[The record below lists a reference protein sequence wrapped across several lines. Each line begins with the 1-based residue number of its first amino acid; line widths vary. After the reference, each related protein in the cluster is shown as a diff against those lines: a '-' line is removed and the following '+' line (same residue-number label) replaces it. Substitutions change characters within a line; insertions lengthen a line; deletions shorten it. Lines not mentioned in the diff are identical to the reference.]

1 MLNVK
6 FCEMMVF
13 FSATPRLFG
22 YQDRDH
28 TMDFKKKNIKT
39 ARFSELLNKMRL

>member
-28 TMDFKKKNIKT
+28 TMDFKKKKT
-39 ARFSELLNKMRL
+39 SRLQGFKNC